1 VRERVGL
8 QAFYTYSNE
17 WYDQD
22 SRYRPLVG
30 GVVVDDPV
38 NDWQSKTKNWY
49 HNGGT
54 RVNVSVIPGVLDFE
68 TAYMASF
75 GYEKT
80 TASGVPGANVG
91 TGTDGGAAVD
101 YPLVEAFLNAVTAT
115 VSWNVLENV
124 TLWTQYRFEHYHLDD
139 FRIDQLEPFM
149 PTTNTNSRDI
159 WLGQRIDSYTAHLI
173 GFGARYSF

>member
-1 VRERVGL
+1 MSL
-8 QAFYTYSNE
+8 
-17 WYDQD
+17 
-22 SRYRPLVG
+22 
-30 GVVVDDPV
+30 
-38 NDWQSKTKNWY
+38 
-49 HNGGT
+49 
-54 RVNVSVIPGVLDFE
+54 IPGVLDFE

-115 VSWNVLENV
+115 LSWNVLENV

-139 FRIDQLEPFM
+139 FRIDQLAPFM
-149 PTTNTNSRDI
+149 PATNPPNSRDI

-173 GFGARYSF
+173 GFGVRYHF